1 MLCAYA
7 IRTIITLIFSYIR
20 RLGSFFWVQILN
32 FNIFWGF
39 QNFFWFEDFVDFLGV
54 ITKLVYIL
62 WSFLYILGSFLKV
75 KVQSRGYFWGCQNF
89 KYLFGVL
96 EIPDIFWSER

>member
-20 RLGSFFWVQILN
+20 RLGSVFLGSNFEFQYILGFSEFFFGLKILW
-32 FNIFWGF
+32 IS
-39 QNFFWFEDFVDFLGV
+39 LGV

-62 WSFLYILGSFLKV
+62 WSFLCILGFFLKV
-75 KVQSRGYFWGCQNF
+75 KVQSRGYFLGLPKFQISFWGA
-89 KYLFGVL
+89 
-96 EIPDIFWSER
+96 